1 LQKQNA
7 EGGELVMFFLPVQNT
22 VPVVDNLAL
31 QNIKQ
36 QKLANFS
43 ALASNGSM
51 QAEQSCQG
59 ETNKIK

>member
-43 ALASNGSM
+43 ALASNGPM
-51 QAEQSCQG
+51 QAEPSCQA